1 MVYRGGPKRAALFV
15 RAVAVVAP
23 SLQGGIFDS
32 RGGGLQTAAFDSL
45 HAVALALRCHPE
57 SRSPVLGERR

>member
-1 MVYRGGPKRAALFV
+1 MVYGAAKKSRPFLF

-23 SLQGGIFDS
+23 SLQGDIFRS
-32 RGGGLQTAAFDSL
+32 RGGGLQTAAFDL
-45 HAVALALRCHPE
+45 PPFPQCHPE